1 MRKPRKSSKRSAPQS
16 SRKNVKSVKSVKSL
30 KRAKS
35 VKGPAHAPVSRQI
48 KAIERAQKKSA
59 LYRIIRLARKIDE
72 EALRRAS
79 EGELIELKRAHLAL
93 LPHLD
98 AEGTRITALAERL
111 GVTKQAVSQT
121 VAELEALGL
130 LERAPDPSDGRARL
144 VMLTEAGWERIAL
157 GLDSLLELERS
168 LNRGLPRGAMAG
180 LNELLDRLDE
190 KLDALA
196 PSINE

>member
-16 SRKNVKSVKSVKSL
+16 SRKNVKSVKSL

-35 VKGPAHAPVSRQI
+35 VKGPAHTPASRQI

-59 LYRIIRLARKIDE
+59 LYRIIRLARKVDE

-79 EGELIELKRAHLAL
+79 EGELIELKRTHLAL

-130 LERAPDPSDGRARL
+130 LERAHDPSDGRARL

-168 LNRGLPRGAMAG
+168 LSRGLPRGAMAG
-180 LNELLDRLDE
+180 LSELLDHLDE

-196 PSINE
+196 PSIDE